1 MVPRVFLIWKVRGVI
16 KPIFRSFTEFIKL
29 DVYYFFVLSRSLDC
43 GVNSRADDA
52 LREESKSEKCLL
64 RFYNFY
70 SQLKWWKIGWKTSYK
85 CILFL
90 SVFTSSWIIDVLVPS
105 HLNSKTVAPH
115 HAATVD
121 RLRPGARYLYLQ
133 SPAAGLCNWMQI
145 FIWAPSA
152 AMSPSSCIHIHLP
165 VVLNFHSQQAVFWI
179 KTATRRGFPVG
190 NRSSASWFCLPML
203 SSFPNPNMY
212 YNCDKFLWKESQ
224 RQATK
229 RNVLCLWLSFRMLP
243 TKTDRSPASSA
254 HTPAPA
260 ALSNTAVWSQ
270 AAQSSG
276 LHFTNS

>member
-1 MVPRVFLIWKVRGVI
+1 MARTTRPPWTGCGL
-16 KPIFRSFTEFIKL
+16 
-29 DVYYFFVLSRSLDC
+29 VLAIC
-43 GVNSRADDA
+43 
-52 LREESKSEKCLL
+52 
-64 RFYNFY
+64 
-70 SQLKWWKIGWKTSYK
+70 
-85 CILFL
+85 
-90 SVFTSSWIIDVLVPS
+90 TSSLQPPVCATECKYLSGPRQLPCRLHPAYTFTYRLS
-105 HLNSKTVAPH
+105 STFTASK
-115 HAATVD
+115 
-121 RLRPGARYLYLQ
+121 
-133 SPAAGLCNWMQI
+133 
-145 FIWAPSA
+145 
-152 AMSPSSCIHIHLP
+152 PSSGLR
-165 VVLNFHSQQAVFWI
+165 L
-179 KTATRRGFPVG
+179 RRGFPVG